1 MKPEITLICR
11 NEGYIMPVN
20 NFELTLIDGQ
30 RLVDMKEKPS
40 KLRIDHNTTITQIT
54 KVDEGTVEIK
64 FRYTVSYGHVGTIR
78 VEGKLNFSGNTEE
91 ILSLWAKE
99 HRMQNKIAE
108 EVHNII
114 LSNGSFEA
122 VLISRK
128 LNLPPPIKMEIPR
141 VKFSDKQK
149 KVSPDYS
156 PEVA

>member
-1 MKPEITLICR
+1 
-11 NEGYIMPVN
+11 MPIR

-30 RLVDMKEKPS
+30 RLIDMKEKP
-40 KLRIDHNTTITQIT
+40 KQLRIDHNTTITQIT
-54 KVDEGTVEIK
+54 EIDGETVEIR

-78 VEGKLNFSGNTEE
+78 IEGKLMYGGDTSGV
-91 ILSLWAKE
+91 LKLWAEE
-99 HRMQNKIAE
+99 HRMKNDIAE
-108 EVHNII
+108 EVHNVI

-122 VLISRK
+122 LQISRK
-128 LNLPPPIKMEIPR
+128 INLPPPIKMEIPR

>member
-1 MKPEITLICR
+1 
-11 NEGYIMPVN
+11 MPVK

-30 RLVDMKEKPS
+30 RLIDLKEKP
-40 KLRIDHNTTITQIT
+40 KQLRIDHNTSVTQVSKI
-54 KVDEGTVEIK
+54 DDASVEIK
-64 FRYTVSYGHVGTIR
+64 FRYTVSYGHVGNIR
-78 VEGKLNFSGNTEE
+78 LEGKLVFMGDAED

-99 HRMQNKIAE
+99 HRMKNDIAE
-108 EVHNII
+108 EIHNII
-114 LSNGSFEA
+114 LNNGSFEA